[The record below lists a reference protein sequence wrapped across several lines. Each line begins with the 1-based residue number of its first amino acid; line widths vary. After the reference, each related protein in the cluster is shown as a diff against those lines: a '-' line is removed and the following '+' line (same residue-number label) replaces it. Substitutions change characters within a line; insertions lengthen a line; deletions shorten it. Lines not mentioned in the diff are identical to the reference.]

1 MDNSAQNPLFLCEG
15 NARSK
20 VFVISCSLRSR
31 DSKDSYRALLYHCQL
46 SNCKKWQPLPKI
58 LSFSARAKPEARCY
72 ISCSLRSIYPDLS
85 GRDSKDSYRV
95 LLYHCQLSNCKLSNC
110 QISIR
115 FLGIRETAVL
125 HRLNVIS
132 HRRAYIARQFSKVAQ
147 ELRFEARI

>member
-1 MDNSAQNPLFLCEG
+1 MAASAKNPIFLCEG
-15 NARSK
+15 KARSK
-20 VFVISCSLRSR
+20 VFV
-31 DSKDSYRALLYHCQL
+31 
-46 SNCKKWQPLPKI
+46 
-58 LSFSARAKPEARCY
+58 

-115 FLGIRETAVL
+115 FLGIWESAVL
-125 HRLNVIS
+125 HRGNIVA
-132 HRRAYIARQFSKVAQ
+132 HCRAYLARQFSKVAQ

>member
-15 NARSK
+15 KARSK
-20 VFVISCSLRSR
+20 VLYILLATLTRFSR
-31 DSKDSYRALLYHCQL
+31 ILTEYCYTIVKFS
-46 SNCKKWQPLPKI
+46 KI
-58 LSFSARAKPEARCY
+58 LSFSARAMPEARCY

-132 HRRAYIARQFSKVAQ
+132 HCRAYLARQFGKVAQ